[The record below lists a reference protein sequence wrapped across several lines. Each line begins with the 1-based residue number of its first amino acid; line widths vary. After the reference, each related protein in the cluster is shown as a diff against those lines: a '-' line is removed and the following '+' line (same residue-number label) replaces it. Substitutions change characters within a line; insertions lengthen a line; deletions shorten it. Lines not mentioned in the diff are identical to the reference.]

1 MNHGDGIMSNK
12 TTDTTSNETQGE
24 SDDLRTA
31 VGELNQNVAYLS
43 KMVLQL
49 QRSLSAKKKAGQ
61 TPDANSQPTLH

>member
-1 MNHGDGIMSNK
+1 MSNK
-12 TTDTTSNETQGE
+12 TTDTPPTEAQGE

-49 QRSLSAKKKAGQ
+49 QRSLSAKKKTGQ
-61 TPDANSQPTLH
+61 APDANPQQTLH